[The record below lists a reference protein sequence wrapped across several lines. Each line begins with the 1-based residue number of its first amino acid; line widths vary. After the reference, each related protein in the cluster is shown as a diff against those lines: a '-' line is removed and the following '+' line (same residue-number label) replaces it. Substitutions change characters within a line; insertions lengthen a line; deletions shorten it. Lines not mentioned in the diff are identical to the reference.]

1 MLYRWIVLFGVWAAY
16 SAFGLVA
23 TSLAPLVSQVEQ
35 DLGFSHTAMG
45 SIMGAWQLTYIVA
58 AIPCGILL
66 DRYASRYT
74 LTLGILLIAAS
85 ALLRGFATDYV
96 SLLIAVMLFG
106 LGGPIVSTGA
116 PKLITRWFEGSNR
129 GLAMGVYMTGPAIG
143 GVVSLTMTHTVL
155 LPLFG
160 HWQTLMIGLSVL
172 VTLIAILWFAIA
184 SQASMRSAE
193 HNDRASS
200 TSATPVRARH
210 LITQPTVQIVLL
222 MSVGVFLFNHGLNN
236 WLPELL
242 KGHGLS
248 LIEAGYWAAIPT
260 VIGILGSLTIPRLAT
275 PGRRLHILLGLCVCA
290 IASSLLLQF
299 SHDGLLTVG
308 LIIQGIARS
317 SLMTVLVLTLVELP
331 GIGERYA
338 GLASGLFFSAA
349 EFGGVMGPTLLGM
362 TYDFWG
368 DFSLGLGLLTLDA
381 MLLAWAT
388 LVLMR
393 RVSEAEHPR

>member
-1 MLYRWIVLFGVWAAY
+1 
-16 SAFGLVA
+16 
-23 TSLAPLVSQVEQ
+23 
-35 DLGFSHTAMG
+35 
-45 SIMGAWQLTYIVA
+45 
-58 AIPCGILL
+58 
-66 DRYASRYT
+66 
-74 LTLGILLIAAS
+74 
-85 ALLRGFATDYV
+85 
-96 SLLIAVMLFG
+96 
-106 LGGPIVSTGA
+106 
-116 PKLITRWFEGSNR
+116 
-129 GLAMGVYMTGPAIG
+129 MGVYMTGPAIG

-299 SHDGLLTVG
+299 NHEGLLTVG

-349 EFGGVMGPTLLGM
+349 EFGGVMGPTLLGV